1 MYMAKHNDQH
11 VDSGKSNRH
20 RSLWVFSLVLLFAS
34 FLLAFPTMDTASQYM
49 SEEILKYGDSYISF
63 LLPVMLISF
72 SIQFWLFNKRRWLC
86 WLLPVC
92 SAILIAAAELYW
104 MQDGWE
110 ALGSGFLWVLGFP
123 MMLGSGM
130 AVLLSVLHR
139 QNRSIQLI
147 VALLMAAVVMIGVVF
162 WPRHLHKKIEILP
175 EAKML
180 YFEQGDSFEW
190 MQIKNRE
197 KIMELLNWVK
207 VTPCLSAPDWDDE
220 RGIMLRLNESYILI
234 APHHDTPYIYEY
246 AGELESFD
254 GGGPKWMVFAYPA
267 LYGEI
272 RTSAK

>member
-11 VDSGKSNRH
+11 VDSGKSNSH

-49 SEEILKYGDSYISF
+49 AEEILKYGDSYISF

-197 KIMELLNWVK
+197 KTMELLNWVK
-207 VTPCLSAPDWDDE
+207 VTPCLSEPAWDDE

-246 AGELESFD
+246 AGELEEFD
-254 GGGPKWMVFAYPA
+254 GGRPKWMVFAYPA